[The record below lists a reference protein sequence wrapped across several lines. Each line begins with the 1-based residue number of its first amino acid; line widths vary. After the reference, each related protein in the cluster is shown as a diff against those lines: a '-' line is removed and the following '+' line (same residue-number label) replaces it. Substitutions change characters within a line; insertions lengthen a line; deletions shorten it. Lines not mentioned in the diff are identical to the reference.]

1 MDGLSV
7 KKEIIK
13 YYNCK
18 IFNSDFFNRDS
29 LQKARALPVTI
40 LKEIIPVIFLASVL
54 VLIKPGRIG
63 TIPTD
68 FL

>member
-1 MDGLSV
+1 ML

-18 IFNSDFFNRDS
+18 IFNSDFFNKDS
-29 LQKARALPVTI
+29 AQVARELPGKY
-40 LKEIIPVIFLASVL
+40 LKRNYAGNFFLASVL
-54 VLIKPGRIG
+54 VLIKPGRQG

-68 FL
+68 FI

>member
-18 IFNSDFFNRDS
+18 IFNSDFFNKDS
-29 LQKARALPVTI
+29 AQVARELPGKY
-40 LKEIIPVIFLASVL
+40 LKRNYAGNFFLRVYWY
-54 VLIKPGRIG
+54 
-63 TIPTD
+63 
-68 FL
+68 